1 MQREPEQTPYTLD
14 NLLRIVQRLRDPE
27 HGCPW
32 DLAQDFQSIAPS
44 TLEEC
49 YELVAAIEA
58 EDYPHLEDE
67 LGDVLFQVV
76 FYAQLGR
83 ERDLFDFASVVHRL
97 ADKLLRRHPHVFADA
112 RIEGVL
118 ADPAAAARVQE
129 RWETIKAAERADRD
143 QHGALD
149 DVPLALAALPRA
161 QKLQR
166 RAARVGFDWP
176 DAPSV
181 QGKVD
186 EEWAELRAA
195 LAAGDTEAI
204 AEEFGDLLF
213 TLANLGRHL
222 KLDSETALRRA
233 SAKFEQRFRRMEAAA
248 SARGVRLEN
257 LGDSA
262 LDELWEAAKT
272 APEASASRVEGTRVE
287 NQELRS
293 WTSRKPIRK

>member
-1 MQREPEQTPYTLD
+1 M
-14 NLLRIVQRLRDPE
+14 QRLRDPE
-27 HGCPW
+27 GGCPW
-32 DLAQDFQSIAPS
+32 DLAQDFQSIVPS

-58 EDYPHLEDE
+58 KDYPQLEDE

-83 ERDLFDFASVVHRL
+83 ERDLFDFDSVVHRL

-112 RIEGVL
+112 PIEGVSGGRG
-118 ADPAAAARVQE
+118 AAAQVQE

-143 QHGALD
+143 QHGVLD

-176 DAPSV
+176 DAHSV

-186 EEWAELRAA
+186 EELAELREA
-195 LAAGDTEAI
+195 LVRDDPEAI

-213 TLANLGRHL
+213 TLVNLGRHL

-233 SAKFEQRFRRMEAAA
+233 SRKFEQRFRRLEAAA
-248 SARGVRLEN
+248 RARGTPPESLD
-257 LGDSA
+257 GAA

-272 APEASASRVEGTRVE
+272 PPESNS
-287 NQELRS
+287 
-293 WTSRKPIRK
+293 

>member
-1 MQREPEQTPYTLD
+1 MQQEVQPRSYTLA

-32 DLAQDFQSIAPS
+32 DLAQDFQSIVPS

-58 EDYPHLEDE
+58 QDYPHVEDE

-83 ERDLFDFASVVHRL
+83 ERGLFDFASVVHRL

-112 RIEGVL
+112 RIEGVPG
-118 ADPAAAARVQE
+118 DGGAAQVQE
-129 RWETIKAAERADRD
+129 RWEAIKAAERADRD
-143 QHGALD
+143 QHGVLD
-149 DVPLALAALPRA
+149 DVPVALAALPRA

-176 DAPSV
+176 DTRAV
-181 QGKVD
+181 QRKLN
-186 EEWAELRAA
+186 EELAELREA
-195 LAAGDTEAI
+195 LAADDSEAI

-213 TLANLGRHL
+213 TLVNLGRHL
-222 KLDSETALRRA
+222 QLDAETALRGA
-233 SAKFEQRFRRMEAAA
+233 SRKFEQRFRRMEASAR
-248 SARGVRLEN
+248 ARGVGLDS
-257 LGDSA
+257 LSDSA
-262 LDELWEAAKT
+262 LDELWEAAKM
-272 APEASASRVEGTRVE
+272 R
-287 NQELRS
+287 
-293 WTSRKPIRK
+293 

>member
-1 MQREPEQTPYTLD
+1 MQREAQPTPYTLA

-32 DLAQDFQSIAPS
+32 DLAQDFQSIVPS

-58 EDYPHLEDE
+58 QDYPHLEDE

-83 ERDLFDFASVVHRL
+83 ERGLFDFASVVHRL

-112 RIEGVL
+112 RIEGVPG
-118 ADPAAAARVQE
+118 AGGAAARVQE
-129 RWETIKAAERADRD
+129 RWEAIKSAERADRD
-143 QHGALD
+143 QHGVLD

-176 DAPSV
+176 DARSV
-181 QGKVD
+181 QRKVD
-186 EEWAELRAA
+186 EELAELRAA
-195 LAAGDTEAI
+195 LAADDPEAI

-213 TLANLGRHL
+213 TLVNLGRHMQ
-222 KLDSETALRRA
+222 LDAETALRRA
-233 SAKFEQRFRRMEAAA
+233 SSKFEQRFRRMETAAR
-248 SARGVRLEN
+248 ARGVGLDS

-262 LDELWEAAKT
+262 LDELWEAAK
-272 APEASASRVEGTRVE
+272 
-287 NQELRS
+287 
-293 WTSRKPIRK
+293 I

>member
-1 MQREPEQTPYTLD
+1 MQQEAQPRPYTLA

-32 DLAQDFQSIAPS
+32 DLAQDFQSIVPS

-58 EDYPHLEDE
+58 QDYPHLEDE

-83 ERDLFDFASVVHRL
+83 ERGLFDFASVVHRL

-112 RIEGVL
+112 RIEGVPG
-118 ADPAAAARVQE
+118 DSGAAQVQE
-129 RWETIKAAERADRD
+129 RWEAIKAAERADRD
-143 QHGALD
+143 QHGVLD

-176 DAPSV
+176 DTRAV
-181 QGKVD
+181 QRKLD
-186 EEWAELRAA
+186 EELLELREA
-195 LAAGDTEAI
+195 LAADDPEAI

-213 TLANLGRHL
+213 TLVNLGRHL
-222 KLDSETALRRA
+222 QLDAETALRRA
-233 SAKFEQRFRRMEAAA
+233 SRKFEQRFRRMEAAA
-248 SARGVRLEN
+248 RARGVGLDS
-257 LGDSA
+257 LSDSA
-262 LDELWEAAKT
+262 LDELWEAAKNI
-272 APEASASRVEGTRVE
+272 SAESM
-287 NQELRS
+287 
-293 WTSRKPIRK
+293 